1 MEYKDV
7 HNDLVVKGTAVLLKT
22 NVKVFSFDP
31 ATKSL
36 TETIYRSRQQ
46 LCNKDTIVLGH
57 ITDKHFVPL
66 RIKQSSMPLRKRP
79 LSQTSM
85 HSFFKMPRNSA
96 HLQPPSSTSNLPTS
110 PQVSRKT
117 FQRPLADQVLTS
129 STSESSTLTG
139 NDNES
144 PASES
149 STGPRASPSASG
161 VSSDPWPQPPSMQ
174 PEKQCQSTICCKK
187 TNSPYQP
194 TSDVVLAKT
203 EVIITSKRRRLI
215 VDWYDRYPW
224 LHLCTTNYKA
234 YCFMCMHANHHP
246 GSKPNSAFVSTGFN
260 NWKKAKDKFD
270 EHEKSHFHRDALN
283 DAKAKGFDIS
293 VFDQVRSQSASE
305 QEARR
310 KSFLNEIRALVFLLR
325 QALPVRGHDEDEGNL
340 RQLLKVCLEEH
351 EWIKQKKY
359 LSADIV
365 NEILQIMSH
374 TILRDVLGD
383 IRKAKWFSIM
393 ADETRDVA
401 NREQLVICIRWV
413 NQKNEVMEDP
423 VGLVNLE
430 NTTANTIHAVISDC
444 LIRLNLAMENCKG
457 QAYDGA
463 STFQGHLNGVA
474 AKFKA
479 GSTRQ
484 AKRALASTAK
494 CRQP

>member
-1 MEYKDV
+1 MHFTCFCLFLQISVGSALADQTQRDTELQQLLESVTEKGLDLQCNVPYDGDCFFSSILKISPAAAPTAANLRANLVDFFRSDECPPELKEYVEESFLAELAVEYKDV
-7 HNDLVVKGTAVLLKT
+7 QNDLVVKGTAVLLKT

-270 EHEKSHFHRDALN
+270 EHEKSHFIGMH
-283 DAKAKGFDIS
+283 
-293 VFDQVRSQSASE
+293 
-305 QEARR
+305 
-310 KSFLNEIRALVFLLR
+310 
-325 QALPVRGHDEDEGNL
+325 
-340 RQLLKVCLEEH
+340 
-351 EWIKQKKY
+351 
-359 LSADIV
+359 
-365 NEILQIMSH
+365 
-374 TILRDVLGD
+374 
-383 IRKAKWFSIM
+383 
-393 ADETRDVA
+393 
-401 NREQLVICIRWV
+401 
-413 NQKNEVMEDP
+413 
-423 VGLVNLE
+423 
-430 NTTANTIHAVISDC
+430 
-444 LIRLNLAMENCKG
+444 
-457 QAYDGA
+457 
-463 STFQGHLNGVA
+463 
-474 AKFKA
+474 
-479 GSTRQ
+479 
-484 AKRALASTAK
+484 
-494 CRQP
+494 